1 MGTRPNILYIMSD
14 DHASNAISAYGSRLA
29 KDAPTPNIDRIG
41 SEGMVLTNCHCTN
54 SICTPSRAS
63 VLTGQHS
70 HVNGVRTL
78 YDRLPDGGEILSEIL
93 SRNGYRTAL
102 FGKWHLLCEPR
113 GFDDWAVLP
122 GQGVYH
128 DPAFLFPSG
137 EKAPEGTVIDELDD
151 TKVYTPQDK
160 EQYAFG
166 VNTVQKGYVTDIVT
180 DLALDWLKSYVGDQR
195 GDQPFFLCCQHKAPH
210 DFFEYKQCFEDLYRD
225 VDFEE
230 PPTLF
235 EDEAVQQEISR
246 RYGSTVS
253 ERWEPRNMVGMLER
267 DWYPN
272 GGPMDFSG
280 LEADERT
287 RKAYQKYMQDY
298 LRTVHSIDENVG
310 RILDYL
316 DSSGLAENTIV
327 VYTSDQGMMLG
338 EHDHIDKRWIFDE
351 SQRMPFLVRFPK
363 EIPAGSVSDDIVDN
377 VDFAQTF
384 LDFAGFDAPEGMQGR
399 SFRPILSGSTPE
411 DWRQSTYYRY
421 WMHMS
426 HHWVPAHYGIRTKDF
441 KLVFFYGMK
450 LDATVGKQEVCDVPT
465 DPGFELY
472 DLKKDPL
479 ETTNVYGD
487 PAYAETVKELKRQL
501 LDLKELYGDTD
512 EKYPELEALRL
523 RLWD

>member
-1 MGTRPNILYIMSD
+1 MGNRPNILFIMSD
-14 DHASNAISAYGSRLA
+14 DHAATAISAYGSRLA

-41 SEGMVLTNCHCTN
+41 NEGMVLTNCHCTN

-63 VLTGQHS
+63 ILTGQHS

-78 YDRLPDGGEILSEIL
+78 YDALPEGGEILSETL
-93 SRNGYRTAL
+93 NRSGYKTAL

-122 GQGVYH
+122 GQGIYH
-128 DPAFLFPSG
+128 DPAFLFPSR
-137 EKAPEGTVIDELDD
+137 EKASRGTLIDELDD
-151 TKVYTPQDK
+151 SKVYSPQDK
-160 EQYAFG
+160 EAYQFG
-166 VNTVQKGYVTDIVT
+166 VYTVQKGYVTDIIT
-180 DLALDWLKSYVGDQR
+180 DMTLDWLESYD

-210 DFFEYKQCFEDLYRD
+210 DFYEYKQRYEDLYREIEFD
-225 VDFEE
+225 E

-235 EDEAVQQEISR
+235 EDEAVQGEISR

-253 ERWEPRNMVGMLER
+253 ERWEPRNMVTMLQR

-272 GGPMDFSG
+272 GGPMDFAG
-280 LEADERT
+280 LDADGRT

-316 DSSGLAENTIV
+316 DETGLADNTIV

-351 SQRMPFLVRFPK
+351 SQRMPFLIRFPA
-363 EIPAGSVSDDIVDN
+363 EIPSGSVSDDIVDN

-384 LDFAGFDAPEGMQGR
+384 LDYADVEVSDGMQGR
-399 SFRPILSGSTPE
+399 IFRPILSGATPD

-426 HHWVPAHYGIRTKDF
+426 HHSVPAHYGIRTKDF
-441 KLVFFYGMK
+441 KLVFFYGLK
-450 LDATVGKQEVCDVPT
+450 LDATVGKQEICKFPT
-465 DPGFELY
+465 NPGFELY
-472 DLKKDPL
+472 DLQKDPL
-479 ETTNVYGD
+479 ETRNVYGD
-487 PAYAETVKELKRQL
+487 PAYAETERLLKLQL
-501 LDLKELYGDTD
+501 LELKELYGDGD
-512 EKYPELEALRL
+512 EKYPELEKLRL
-523 RLWD
+523 SMWGQA